1 MFNMQYSIQP
11 TGILRGKG
19 IPVVTYPRD
28 ENALRKVRELCHT
41 ARTEMTEHFQ
51 DALPRQCGRAVS
63 LTHLVEVN

>member
-41 ARTEMTEHFQ
+41 ARTET
-51 DALPRQCGRAVS
+51 
-63 LTHLVEVN
+63 T